1 MSSHRASIRLF
12 SQRAPRSMRSAGRA
26 RPSLRPGAPRNEV
39 TLSLQL
45 RSEDTEL
52 RAPSPLA
59 FAAASTEGEPL
70 AHTPSE
76 IDELRVTCVRSS
88 APTRLKLMREM
99 RAARTN
105 PHRAVSRRKRR
116 SR

>member
-1 MSSHRASIRLF
+1 MTS
-12 SQRAPRSMRSAGRA
+12 
-26 RPSLRPGAPRNEV
+26 
-39 TLSLQL
+39 SLQL
-45 RSEDTEL
+45 RAEDAEQHS
-52 RAPSPLA
+52 PSPLA
-59 FAAASTEGEPL
+59 FAAAITEGEAL
-70 AHTPSE
+70 RTPSE
-76 IDELRVTCVRSS
+76 IDELRLTRVRSS